1 MENLSKQK
9 DKLKILH
16 VAPIAIQV
24 SRDLKYAG
32 TERIA
37 LALNQVYHEQG
48 HDSFVAASGDS
59 NLGPYGKL
67 IPTMPECLWKTNGI
81 ERKIVR
87 PEGAYSGHYNK
98 SLKFALNNNIQIIQD
113 HPGQYIVTS
122 KEYNKRNIDIPVVTT
137 IHGGVS
143 NVKEKKYAQFRSLQ
157 KKGAP
162 IFFVSISESQKK
174 KYESLTGIRID
185 KMIYNGVPIKELL
198 FQEKKQDY
206 LLWLGRISSIKGAD
220 LAVEV
225 ARRTKRPLIIAG
237 EVHLPYKPFYEEKV
251 KPYLTDVINS
261 GSLEDQETRR
271 ENLIEKLRSGEQVVN
286 DGEIL
291 FVGPVDNRQKAVLF
305 ANAKAVLQPNRWDE
319 PFGLVMAEA
328 LATGTPVIGTHAGS
342 IPEIIKDGETGYVIE
357 PNWINKEYTEL
368 SIKGDL
374 ERKFDDEMMIRDLI
388 SAVDNIGK
396 IDPKRCREDAEK
408 RFSQEIMGKNYLK
421 FYNEIL
427 NSVASK

>member
-1 MENLSKQK
+1 MENLGRQK
-9 DKLKILH
+9 EKLNILH
-16 VAPIAIQV
+16 VAPVAIQV

-48 HDSFVAASGDS
+48 HNSFVAASGDS

-67 IPTMPECLWKTNGI
+67 VPTMPECLWKTDGI

-87 PEGAYSGHYNK
+87 PENAYLNHYSK
-98 SLKFALNNNIQIIQD
+98 SLDFALNNDVQIIQD

-122 KEYNKRNIDIPVVTT
+122 EEYNKRNINIPVITT

-143 NVKEKKYAQFRSLQ
+143 IVKEEKYAQFRRLQ
-157 KKGAP
+157 KKGTPA
-162 IFFVSISESQKK
+162 FFVSISESQRK

-185 KMIYNGVPIKELL
+185 NMIYNGVPIKELP

-206 LLWLGRISSIKGAD
+206 ILWLGRISSIKGTD

-237 EVHLPYKPFYEEKV
+237 EVHLPYKSFYKEKV
-251 KPYLTDVINS
+251 EPYLTDVINS
-261 GSLEDQETRR
+261 GSLENQEVRR
-271 ENLIEKLRSGEQVVN
+271 ENLIEKLQSGEQIIG

-291 FVGPVDNRQKAVLF
+291 FVGPVNNYQKAVLF

-357 PNWINKEYTEL
+357 PNWINKKNTEL

-374 ERKFDDEMMIRDLI
+374 ERRFDDEMMVKDLI
-388 SAVDNIGK
+388 FAVDSIGK
-396 IDPKRCREDAEK
+396 INPKKCREDAEK
-408 RFSQEIMGKNYLK
+408 RFSQEVMGKNYLE
-421 FYNEIL
+421 FYKHIL
-427 NSVASK
+427 ASK

>member
-1 MENLSKQK
+1 MENLGQQK
-9 DKLKILH
+9 DKLNILH
-16 VAPIAIQV
+16 VAPVAIQV
-24 SRDLKYAG
+24 SRNLKYAG

-48 HDSFVAASGDS
+48 HNSFVAASGDS
-59 NLGPYGKL
+59 DLGPYGRL
-67 IPTMPECLWKTNGI
+67 VSTMPECLWKTNGI
-81 ERKIVR
+81 ERKIIR
-87 PEGAYSGHYNK
+87 PENAYSDHYNK
-98 SLKFALNNNIQIIQD
+98 SLEFALNNNIQIIQD

-122 KEYNKRNIDIPVVTT
+122 EEYNKRNIGIPIVTT

-143 NVKEKKYAQFRSLQ
+143 VVKEEKYAKFRRLQ
-157 KKGAP
+157 EEGAP
-162 IFFVSISESQKK
+162 VFFVSISESQRK
-174 KYESLTGIRID
+174 KYENLTGIRID
-185 KMIYNGVPIKELL
+185 EMIYNGVPIKELP

-220 LAVEV
+220 LAIQV
-225 ARRTKRPLIIAG
+225 ARKTKRPLIIAG
-237 EVHLPYKPFYEEKV
+237 EVHLPFKSFYEEKV
-251 KPYLTDVINS
+251 EPYLTDVINS
-261 GSLEDQETRR
+261 GSLKDQEARR
-271 ENLIEKLRSGEQVVN
+271 ANLIEKLQSGEEVVG

-291 FVGPVDNRQKAVLF
+291 FVGPVNNYQKAVLF
-305 ANAKAVLQPNRWDE
+305 GNAKTVLQPNRWDE

-357 PNWINKEYTEL
+357 PNWKNKEYAEL

-408 RFSQEIMGKNYLK
+408 RFSQEVMGKNYLK
-421 FYNEIL
+421 FYKQIL
-427 NSVASK
+427 S